1 MASPYAQASDVLMF
15 TPLLGLQYRII
26 YKKGMDNDVADA
38 LSHQSILSSSYLAI
52 LLGIPQW
59 ILEVALSY
67 VQDSDAQAMIAKLTL
82 DSSVVP
88 RFS

>member
-1 MASPYAQASDVLMF
+1 MF
-15 TPLLGLQYRII
+15 TRVLGLQYRII
-26 YKKGMDNDVADA
+26 YKKMVDNGVADA
-38 LSHQSILSSSYLAI
+38 LSRQSIVSSSYLA
-52 LLGIPQW
+52 LSSSIPQW

-67 VQDSDAQAMIAKLTL
+67 VQDRDAQAMIAKLML